1 MEGVAKFK
9 VRSNP
14 IDFLVLVYTLTIQIN
29 FFPIGIIMAT
39 ETDTTVQFRI
49 NSTIKE
55 GAFSVFHEMGISPS
69 EAMRVFITQV
79 YKTRTLPL
87 VVSAESENGI
97 SSTPEAGYV
106 EWLRARLQ
114 STIAK
119 LDSGEMKSYSTE
131 TAKAVL
137 HSRLEDRRKKYNLP
151 V

>member
-1 MEGVAKFK
+1 MGA
-9 VRSNP
+9 N
-14 IDFLVLVYTLTIQIN
+14 
-29 FFPIGIIMAT
+29 MAT

-79 YKTRTLPL
+79 YRTRTLPL
-87 VVSAESENGI
+87 VVSAESENEI
-97 SSTPEAGYV
+97 NSIPETGYV
-106 EWLRARLQ
+106 DWLRTRLQ

-137 HSRLEDRRKKYNLP
+137 HSRLEDRRKKLNLP
-151 V
+151 A